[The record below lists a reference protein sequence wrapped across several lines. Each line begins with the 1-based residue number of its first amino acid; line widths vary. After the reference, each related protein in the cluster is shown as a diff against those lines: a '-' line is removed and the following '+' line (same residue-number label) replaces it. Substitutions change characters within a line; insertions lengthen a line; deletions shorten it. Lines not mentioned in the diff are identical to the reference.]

1 MESCCE
7 VSRTF
12 KVAYWINRE
21 FGTGWWY
28 DTREAEAAGGNRIE
42 SVLSFTFC
50 PSKSEAVT
58 ISIGINNQSSWRSHW
73 PPHATTGH
81 LCEESKLAFA
91 VLHWWSGFSH
101 SLLVLLLLFSKL
113 YFLSV
118 WEGQGFQ
125 SITWPSTTLGCWE
138 TTPTAVIVHVS
149 EIPPDPCL
157 EILQGNKPAKEGAL
171 DTLLSLHNTWKKLR
185 LTVQCVGCVVVIWW
199 GPDPCHHCWLQY
211 WTIYKSLFL
220 VQSEIYCHA
229 SPPMCKPEGT
239 NL

>member
-58 ISIGINNQSSWRSHW
+58 ISIGINNQSSRRSHW
-73 PPHATTGH
+73 HPHATTGH
-81 LCEESKLAFA
+81 LCEEPKLAFA

-101 SLLVLLLLFSKL
+101 SLLVFLLLFSKTL
-113 YFLSV
+113 FPFCLGGPRFPINYLTKYHTWLLRDNSNSCDRPCV
-118 WEGQGFQ
+118 WN
-125 SITWPSTTLGCWE
+125 SSW
-138 TTPTAVIVHVS
+138 
-149 EIPPDPCL
+149 
-157 EILQGNKPAKEGAL
+157 
-171 DTLLSLHNTWKKLR
+171 
-185 LTVQCVGCVVVIWW
+185 
-199 GPDPCHHCWLQY
+199 
-211 WTIYKSLFL
+211 SLFRNFVRQQAWL
-220 VQSEIYCHA
+220 
-229 SPPMCKPEGT
+229 T
-239 NL
+239 

>member
-28 DTREAEAAGGNRIE
+28 DTREAEAAGGNRTE

-58 ISIGINNQSSWRSHW
+58 ISIGINNQSSWRYHW

-91 VLHWWSGFSH
+91 VLHWWSGFSL
-101 SLLVLLLLFSKL
+101 STVIFASILQNFLS
-113 YFLSV
+113 FLSV

-125 SITWPSTTLGCWE
+125 SITWPSTTLGCLE
-138 TTPTAVIVHVS
+138 TTPTAAIIHVS

-157 EILQGNKPAKEGAL
+157 KILQGNKPDWPRKVHWIPCYHSIIPGR
-171 DTLLSLHNTWKKLR
+171 NCTWLCNV
-185 LTVQCVGCVVVIWW
+185 LVVFLWSGEDQILATTAGCSI
-199 GPDPCHHCWLQY
+199 GQY
-211 WTIYKSLFL
+211 
-220 VQSEIYCHA
+220 
-229 SPPMCKPEGT
+229 T